1 MPKTWFLFHIDY
13 FSISGEKAALRVKI
27 KRVMADY
34 VILRRGRNALS
45 TATHAMLNIGLA
57 VMSTILT
64 VVSAN
69 WVFAI
74 LLVLLSKW
82 RILAVRPRYW
92 WLNVK
97 ANLVDLTVGIS
108 LAILVYLANPAG
120 GLNLW
125 QIILTIIYA
134 VWLVVIKPLSTTRSA
149 ELQALFA
156 IFFGSF
162 VVSLIT
168 AQLDPIVGVIVC
180 FIIGYGATRHVL
192 MQGDDHDFT
201 LTTFIFG
208 MMMSELYWICYH
220 WTIAY
225 QLGRGMEG
233 GFITGFSIP
242 QFPIIATIMLFVFS
256 RGYKSAV
263 RHDGKIRI
271 DDILAPALF
280 SALIMIFMVFFYSV
294 PNFNI

>member
-1 MPKTWFLFHIDY
+1 M
-13 FSISGEKAALRVKI
+13 LRVKI
-27 KRVMADY
+27 NRVMADY

-45 TATHAMLNIGLA
+45 TVTHATLNIGLA
-57 VMSTILT
+57 VMSTVLT
-64 VVSAN
+64 VISAN

-92 WLNVK
+92 WLNLK

-108 LAILVYLANPAG
+108 LALLVYLANPSG
-120 GLNLW
+120 GFNVW
-125 QIILTIIYA
+125 QIALTIIYA
-134 VWLVVIKPLSTTRSA
+134 VWLVAIKPLSTTRGA
-149 ELQALFA
+149 ELQSLFA

-168 AQLDPIVGVIVC
+168 AQLNPIVGVIVC

-192 MQGDDHDFT
+192 VQGDDHDFT
-201 LTTFIFG
+201 FTTFIFG

-225 QLGRGMEG
+225 QLGNGATD

-256 RGYKSAV
+256 RGYKSAI

-271 DDILAPALF
+271 DDILAPAIF
-280 SALIMIFMVFFYSV
+280 SALVMILMVFFYSV
-294 PNFNI
+294 PNYNI

>member
-1 MPKTWFLFHIDY
+1 M
-13 FSISGEKAALRVKI
+13 LRVKI
-27 KRVMADY
+27 NRVMADY

-45 TATHAMLNIGLA
+45 TVTHATLNIGLA
-57 VMSTILT
+57 VMSTVLT
-64 VVSAN
+64 VISAN

-92 WLNVK
+92 WLNLK

-108 LAILVYLANPAG
+108 LALLVYLANPSG
-120 GLNLW
+120 GLNVW
-125 QIILTIIYA
+125 QIALTIIYA
-134 VWLVVIKPLSTTRSA
+134 VWLVAIKPLSTTRGA
-149 ELQALFA
+149 ELQSLFA

-168 AQLDPIVGVIVC
+168 AQLNPIVGVIVC

-201 LTTFIFG
+201 FTTFIFG

-225 QLGRGMEG
+225 QLGNGATD

-256 RGYKSAV
+256 RGYKSAI

-271 DDILAPALF
+271 DDILAPAIF
-280 SALIMIFMVFFYSV
+280 SALVMILMVFFYSV
-294 PNFNI
+294 PNYNI

>member
-1 MPKTWFLFHIDY
+1 MPKTRFLLHVVY
-13 FSISGEKAALRVKI
+13 FSISGEKTLFHAKI
-27 KRVMADY
+27 NRVMADY

-57 VMSTILT
+57 VTSTILT

-92 WLNVK
+92 WLNLK

-108 LAILVYLANPAG
+108 LALLVYLANPAG
-120 GLNLW
+120 GINLW
-125 QIILTIIYA
+125 QILLTIIYMI
-134 VWLVVIKPLSTTRSA
+134 WLVAIKPLSTTRGA
-149 ELQALFA
+149 EVQALFA
-156 IFFGSF
+156 VFFGSF
-162 VVSLIT
+162 IVSLIT
-168 AQLDPIVGVIVC
+168 AQLNPIVGVIVS

-192 MQGDDHDFT
+192 IQGDDHDFT

-225 QLGRGMEG
+225 QLGRGTEV

-271 DDILAPALF
+271 DDILAPAIF
-280 SALIMIFMVFFYSV
+280 SALVMVLMVFFYSV